1 MNILS
6 WAALAVLTY
15 CALRGW
21 RRGLIM
27 TVFSMFATVIAIAIS
42 AQLSP
47 QLSRTWQNTA
57 FYEIVSERVEMTLFK
72 GQDSQNDGEES
83 EDNRGVINSLPL
95 PDVVQNVLA
104 SNDDAQN
111 NMLGVSEFRK
121 YIADSVTGIILN
133 AISFVLVF
141 VGVSIIMRIII
152 RCLNLLSRLPVIH
165 TMNKMGGML
174 VGLLKGLTQTMLPM
188 APPITCIA
196 TINIAGSPRRTAA
209 ANCSVENNV
218 FDTVAEPEIKAPIT
232 PMSGDTTM

>member
-47 QLSRTWQNTA
+47 QLSQTWQNTA

-72 GQDSQNDGEES
+72 GQDSQNDGEEG

-104 SNDDAQN
+104 SNDDA
-111 NMLGVSEFRK
+111 L
-121 YIADSVTGIILN
+121 
-133 AISFVLVF
+133 SFVLVF
-141 VGVSIIMRIII
+141 AGVSIIMRIII

-174 VGLLKGLTQTMLPM
+174 VGLLKGLILLWLICIV
-188 APPITCIA
+188 ITI
-196 TINIAGSPRRTAA
+196 
-209 ANCSVENNV
+209 
-218 FDTVAEPEIKAPIT
+218 
-232 PMSGDTTM
+232 MSGTEAGIYLYGQINESPFLKYIYDNNMIMALITGLKYAFTGV

>member
-57 FYEIVSERVEMTLFK
+57 FYEIVSERVEMTLLK
-72 GQDSQNDGEES
+72 GQDSQNDGEEG

-174 VGLLKGLTQTMLPM
+174 VGLLKGLILLWLICIV
-188 APPITCIA
+188 ITI
-196 TINIAGSPRRTAA
+196 
-209 ANCSVENNV
+209 
-218 FDTVAEPEIKAPIT
+218 
-232 PMSGDTTM
+232 MSGTEAGIYLYGQINESPFLKYIYDNNMIMALITGLKYAFIGV

>member
-47 QLSRTWQNTA
+47 QLSQTWQNTA
-57 FYEIVSERVEMTLFK
+57 FYEIVRERVEMTLFK
-72 GQDSQNDGEES
+72 GQDSQNDGEEG

-104 SNDDAQN
+104 SNDDAQK

-141 VGVSIIMRIII
+141 AGVSIIMRIII
-152 RCLNLLSRLPVIH
+152 RCMNLLSRLPVIH

-174 VGLLKGLTQTMLPM
+174 VGLLKGLILLWLICIV
-188 APPITCIA
+188 ITI
-196 TINIAGSPRRTAA
+196 
-209 ANCSVENNV
+209 
-218 FDTVAEPEIKAPIT
+218 
-232 PMSGDTTM
+232 MSGTEAGIYLYGQINESPFLKYIYDNNMIMALITGLKYAFTVV

>member
-57 FYEIVSERVEMTLFK
+57 FYEIVSERVEMTLFN
-72 GQDSQNDGEES
+72 GQDSQNDGEEG

-111 NMLGVSEFRK
+111 NMLGVSAFRK

-174 VGLLKGLTQTMLPM
+174 VGLLKGVILLWLICIV
-188 APPITCIA
+188 ITI
-196 TINIAGSPRRTAA
+196 
-209 ANCSVENNV
+209 
-218 FDTVAEPEIKAPIT
+218 
-232 PMSGDTTM
+232 MSGTEAGIYLYGQINESPFLKYIYDNNMIMALITGLKYAFIGV

>member
-72 GQDSQNDGEES
+72 EQDSQNDGEEG

-174 VGLLKGLTQTMLPM
+174 VGLLKGLILLWLICIV
-188 APPITCIA
+188 ITI
-196 TINIAGSPRRTAA
+196 
-209 ANCSVENNV
+209 
-218 FDTVAEPEIKAPIT
+218 
-232 PMSGDTTM
+232 MSGTEAGIYLYGQINESPFLKYIYDNNMIMALITGLKYAFIGV

>member
-57 FYEIVSERVEMTLFK
+57 FYEIVSERVELTLFK
-72 GQDSQNDGEES
+72 GQDSQNDGEEG

-111 NMLGVSEFRK
+111 NMLGVSAFRK
-121 YIADSVTGIILN
+121 YIADSVTG
-133 AISFVLVF
+133 
-141 VGVSIIMRIII
+141 
-152 RCLNLLSRLPVIH
+152 NLLSRLPVIH

-174 VGLLKGLTQTMLPM
+174 VGLLKGLILLWLICIV
-188 APPITCIA
+188 ITI
-196 TINIAGSPRRTAA
+196 
-209 ANCSVENNV
+209 
-218 FDTVAEPEIKAPIT
+218 
-232 PMSGDTTM
+232 MSGTEAGIYLYGQINESPFLKYIYDNNMIMALITGLKYAFIGV

>member
-57 FYEIVSERVEMTLFK
+57 LYEIVSERVEMTLFK
-72 GQDSQNDGEES
+72 GQDSQNDGEEG

-104 SNDDAQN
+104 SNDDVQN
-111 NMLGVSEFRK
+111 NMLGVSAFRK

-174 VGLLKGLTQTMLPM
+174 VGLLKGLILLWLICIV
-188 APPITCIA
+188 ITI
-196 TINIAGSPRRTAA
+196 
-209 ANCSVENNV
+209 
-218 FDTVAEPEIKAPIT
+218 
-232 PMSGDTTM
+232 MSGTEAGIYLYGQINESPFLKYIYDNNMIMALITGLKYAFIGV

>member
-1 MNILS
+1 
-6 WAALAVLTY
+6 
-15 CALRGW
+15 
-21 RRGLIM
+21 M

-72 GQDSQNDGEES
+72 GQDSQNDGEEG

-121 YIADSVTGIILN
+121 YIADSVTECNILCAGFPRCFYYN
-133 AISFVLVF
+133 EDYHQMPESAQPSAGYSYNEQDGRHACWFAE
-141 VGVSIIMRIII
+141 GVDLALADLYCDNHYERNRSRDLSIW
-152 RCLNLLSRLPVIH
+152 SD
-165 TMNKMGGML
+165 
-174 VGLLKGLTQTMLPM
+174 Q
-188 APPITCIA
+188 
-196 TINIAGSPRRTAA
+196 
-209 ANCSVENNV
+209 
-218 FDTVAEPEIKAPIT
+218 
-232 PMSGDTTM
+232 

>member
-1 MNILS
+1 MAERS
-6 WAALAVLTY
+6 DHD
-15 CALRGW
+15 G
-21 RRGLIM
+21 
-27 TVFSMFATVIAIAIS
+27 VFYVCNGHSHRHIS
-42 AQLSP
+42 AAVTAVKP
-47 QLSRTWQNTA
+47 DMA

-72 GQDSQNDGEES
+72 GQDSQNDGEEG

-174 VGLLKGLTQTMLPM
+174 VGLLKGLILLWLICIV
-188 APPITCIA
+188 ITI
-196 TINIAGSPRRTAA
+196 
-209 ANCSVENNV
+209 
-218 FDTVAEPEIKAPIT
+218 
-232 PMSGDTTM
+232 MSGTEAGIYLYGQINESPFLKYIYDNNMIMALITGLKYAFIGV